1 MIRRRQVLQWSMV
14 APLAWV
20 WGGVRLATAQ
30 NYPARPVTLVVP
42 WPAGG
47 AVDTV
52 ARLIGPKLAERLRQ
66 PVIIENKAGAAS
78 TLGVASVARAIPD
91 GYTLVIAGSS
101 SLAVGATVY
110 KKLSYDPRKD
120 FSPIAV
126 IAQVPMVLVVNSALP
141 VQSVSD
147 FVKFAKERPNLSYA
161 SGGPGG
167 PHHLFMELLKTM
179 TGLEITH
186 VPYKGNAPAVADVM
200 AGHVPVMFSDATSAL
215 PLIRAGKLRALG
227 ISSTVRLSS
236 APDIPP
242 ISEAGL
248 PGFDGAAWMMVVAP
262 ANNPKPITTRLRV
275 ELEDIIT
282 TSEINEQMVQMG
294 LIPVTSS
301 PEDLQSFIDS
311 EIDRWRKVV
320 ERAGIAG
327 SQ

>member
-1 MIRRRQVLQWSMV
+1 M
-14 APLAWV
+14 
-20 WGGVRLATAQ
+20 
-30 NYPARPVTLVVP
+30 TLVVP

-161 SGGPGG
+161 SGGPGVR
-167 PHHLFMELLKTM
+167 T
-179 TGLEITH
+179 TC
-186 VPYKGNAPAVADVM
+186 
-200 AGHVPVMFSDATSAL
+200 SW
-215 PLIRAGKLRALG
+215 
-227 ISSTVRLSS
+227 SS
-236 APDIPP
+236 
-242 ISEAGL
+242 
-248 PGFDGAAWMMVVAP
+248 
-262 ANNPKPITTRLRV
+262 
-275 ELEDIIT
+275 
-282 TSEINEQMVQMG
+282 
-294 LIPVTSS
+294 
-301 PEDLQSFIDS
+301 
-311 EIDRWRKVV
+311 
-320 ERAGIAG
+320 
-327 SQ
+327 

>member
-1 MIRRRQVLQWSMV
+1 M
-14 APLAWV
+14 
-20 WGGVRLATAQ
+20 
-30 NYPARPVTLVVP
+30 TLVVP

-78 TLGVASVARAIPD
+78 ILGVASVARAIPD

-147 FVKFAKERPNLSYA
+147 FVKFAKEQPNLSYA

-167 PHHLFMELLKTM
+167 PQHLFMELLKTM

-200 AGHVPVMFSDATSAL
+200 AGHVPVMFSDPASAL
-215 PLIRAGKLRALG
+215 PLIRVGKLRALG

-301 PEDLQSFIDS
+301 PEDLQSFINS

-320 ERAGIAG
+320 ERAGITG
-327 SQ
+327 LQ